1 MSLPTRST
9 RSKRPPVERAREI
22 GAGEHRHRLRCLK
35 KARRD
40 EPHDARDQVRF
51 EQPAPQRRT
60 AFTQNAAQVAF
71 AQRPQRRGEIERA
84 RSGRPDVH
92 DVRDRLERRETFAN
106 PRRSQHDRRRVR
118 TGRGVGRGGEHAAVR
133 RHGVVFAHD
142 DAHVR
147 FAPGA
152 VRADRQLRVVGAN
165 RARSDHHRVVLIA
178 QTANKLARG
187 RARHG
192 VVAAGA
198 GSDRAVERHRHL
210 ERDERDRVRGC
221 EGEALDER
229 TRRRIVDDVDRDA
242 CRAQTSGTAAR
253 DRVGIERAGDDARD
267 AGSEDRLRARPGPAV
282 MVARLERDVQ
292 GCAANVG
299 TAGAR
304 GKQGFD
310 FRVRLAAAMVIAL
323 AQRSAITDDDR
334 TDRRI
339 RRCVGDRTR
348 REFIAR
354 AR

>member
-1 MSLPTRST
+1 M
-9 RSKRPPVERAREI
+9 
-22 GAGEHRHRLRCLK
+22 
-35 KARRD
+35 
-40 EPHDARDQVRF
+40 
-51 EQPAPQRRT
+51 
-60 AFTQNAAQVAF
+60 
-71 AQRPQRRGEIERA
+71 
-84 RSGRPDVH
+84 
-92 DVRDRLERRETFAN
+92 
-106 PRRSQHDRRRVR
+106 
-118 TGRGVGRGGEHAAVR
+118 
-133 RHGVVFAHD
+133 
-142 DAHVR
+142 
-147 FAPGA
+147 
-152 VRADRQLRVVGAN
+152 
-165 RARSDHHRVVLIA
+165 
-178 QTANKLARG
+178 
-187 RARHG
+187 
-192 VVAAGA
+192 
-198 GSDRAVERHRHL
+198 
-210 ERDERDRVRGC
+210 RGC

-282 MVARLERDVQ
+282 MVAWLERDVQ

-348 REFIAR
+348 REFIRSREISSFELYGLTSTPFQNAIWP
-354 AR
+354 AIFFAAGLGSG